1 MSGFDAS
8 WLALREPADHA
19 ARNMEVLAAV
29 ARYFEGRDRLT
40 IVDLGCGTGSN
51 LRGTALHLSARDQT
65 WHLVDADPLLLDA
78 ARGALHAWA
87 DSTAMDGDC
96 LKLTKGRRSIVV
108 HLVEADLAGD
118 NLVFPA
124 LKPDLVSAAALFD
137 LCSEAFVARVVDALA
152 EAKAAFYTALTYDGA
167 ATWEPT
173 DKSDAA
179 MVAAFNAHQRQDK
192 GLGAALGPAATD
204 ALEKHLRRL
213 GYHSLRGK
221 SPWVMGED
229 EAALVDA
236 LTEGFAKAVSE
247 TGDVPSAK
255 ISAWLA
261 SRRTAVNC
269 TIGHDD
275 IWAAPP
281 MKA

>member
-29 ARYFEGRDRLT
+29 VRYFEGRDRLT

-51 LRGTALHLSARDQT
+51 LRGTALHLPARDQT

-87 DSTAMDGDC
+87 DSMATDGDC

-108 HLVEADLAGD
+108 HLVEADLAGPD
-118 NLVFPA
+118 LVFPA

-137 LCSEAFVARVVDALA
+137 LCSEAFVVRVVEAIA
-152 EAKAAFYTALTYDGA
+152 ETKAAFYTALTYDGA
-167 ATWEPT
+167 AAWEPT
-173 DKSDAA
+173 DREDAKI
-179 MVAAFNAHQRQDK
+179 VAAFNAHQRRDK
-192 GLGAALGPAATD
+192 GLGAALGPTATD
-204 ALEKHLRRL
+204 ILEKHLRRL

-221 SPWVMGED
+221 SPWVMGTE
-229 EAALVDA
+229 EAALIDA
-236 LTEGFAKAVSE
+236 LTEGFAQAVTE

-255 ISAWLA
+255 ISSWRA
-261 SRRTAVNC
+261 SRRVAGGC
-269 TIGHDD
+269 TVGHDD
-275 IWAAPP
+275 IWAAPR
-281 MKA
+281 